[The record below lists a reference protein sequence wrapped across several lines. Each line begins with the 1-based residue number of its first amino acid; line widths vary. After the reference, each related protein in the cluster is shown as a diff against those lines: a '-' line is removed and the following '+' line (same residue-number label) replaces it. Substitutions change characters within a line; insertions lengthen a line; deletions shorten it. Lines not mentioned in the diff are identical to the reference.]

1 MYHFMNEHIPKR
13 LLCPVNVTSQPD
25 AVLTFAVLSRREHIT
40 AKATQ
45 FNNGE
50 LAPGQHRAEI
60 QPVVLVKTHLQVFL
74 CYLHIVDEF
83 VSLAGWCPEESG
95 Q

>member
-1 MYHFMNEHIPKR
+1 MYHFMNEHVPKR

-25 AVLTFAVLSRREHIT
+25 PVLAFVVLSRREHIT

-50 LAPGQHRAEI
+50 LAPGQHRAKI
-60 QPVVLVKTHLQVFL
+60 QPVVLVKTQLQVIL
-74 CYLHIVDEF
+74 RYLHIR
-83 VSLAGWCPEESG
+83 
-95 Q
+95 